1 MSARWILP
9 FNLPRGGHNHSNMRR
24 WTSGRLVVDM
34 EFRDENE
41 WILASE
47 LSLAGRPLKVCC
59 QDNVHAYRASVF

>member
-1 MSARWILP
+1 
-9 FNLPRGGHNHSNMRR
+9 MRR

-59 QDNVHAYRASVF
+59 QDNVNAYRASVF